1 MMYLLGMTEDNNIA
15 YAEPELDKNGIFTC
29 SFDTGIPFVPDDDV
43 LEERVQE
50 YFDEMDAESK
60 INICERLHCAP
71 QDVGKEWV
79 RYDPDDAF
87 DLAYDTSI
95 YPNTITCDDGNEWYF
110 ESSSC
115 GQHDVR
121 KDGIKNLVVSKECF
135 DTLMYLW
142 DHYHLEKLP
151 ESEKGK
157 YNSVMRELEEVN
169 EDEEA
174 LIRDMIDENIIK

>member
-1 MMYLLGMTEDNNIA
+1 MMYLLGMTEDNGIA
-15 YAEPELDKNGIFTC
+15 FAEPRLDKNGIFAC
-29 SFDTGIPFVPDDDV
+29 SFDVVEPFVPDDN

-60 INICERLHCAP
+60 INMCERLHCAP
-71 QDVGKEWV
+71 QDIGTEFVC
-79 RYDPDDAF
+79 RYPDDAF
-87 DLAYDTSI
+87 DFVYDTSL
-95 YPNTITCDDGNEWYF
+95 YNNVITCDDGNEWYF
-110 ESSSC
+110 ESGSC

-121 KDGIKNLVVSKECF
+121 DDGIKNLVIDKDRF
-135 DTLMYLW
+135 DDLMYLW
-142 DHYHLEKLP
+142 DNYHLEKLP

-157 YNSVMRELEEVN
+157 YNSAMRELEEVS